1 MESNLTTTKPLFR
14 VPLMVAPFFL
24 WGTAMVA
31 MKGVIPETQPFFLA
45 TLRLMPAGIIVL
57 CAALLMGRS
66 FKVTGTG
73 WLWISLFAL
82 VDGALFQGFLAQGL
96 VRTGAGLGSVMID
109 SQPLAVALM
118 ARWLFHEQVGPLGWL
133 GLAIGLSGISLLGLP
148 DEWLISFFQ
157 GHFTLSEIPAD
168 GLALLR
174 LLFDQGEWLMLM
186 AALSMAVGTILIR
199 YVSQHAD
206 PVVATGWHM
215 ILGGLPLAFLS
226 VASEVHP
233 WAGLGL
239 SGWGA
244 IAYSTILGS
253 ALAYGIFFYLAAQGN
268 LTSLSALT
276 FLTPVFALLFGNLF
290 LGEVLSPIQTTG
302 VALTIVSIYLINQR
316 EVLMTWLQSKLQPT
330 NQSTIES
337 NPDSLS

>member
-1 MESNLTTTKPLFR
+1 
-14 VPLMVAPFFL
+14 
-24 WGTAMVA
+24 
-31 MKGVIPETQPFFLA
+31 
-45 TLRLMPAGIIVL
+45 
-57 CAALLMGRS
+57 
-66 FKVTGTG
+66 
-73 WLWISLFAL
+73 
-82 VDGALFQGFLAQGL
+82 
-96 VRTGAGLGSVMID
+96 
-109 SQPLAVALM
+109 
-118 ARWLFHEQVGPLGWL
+118 
-133 GLAIGLSGISLLGLP
+133 LGLP

-157 GHFTLSEIPAD
+157 GNFTLAEIPAD

-199 YVSQHAD
+199 YVAKHAD

-215 ILGGLPLAFLS
+215 IVGGLPLAILS
-226 VASEVHP
+226 GVNEVQP
-233 WAGLGL
+233 WAGLGG

-253 ALAYGIFFYLAAQGN
+253 ALAYGIFFYLASKGN

-316 EVLMTWLQSKLQPT
+316 DVLMAFLQGKLQSSGPA
-330 NQSTIES
+330 SVES
-337 NPDSLS
+337 KPDSLS